1 MPKTLQ
7 PYSMRLV
14 IDWFELED
22 DAYPDVGLPLGITV
36 FVELQVE
43 PDSVFT
49 VMRDVEGVINLE
61 STWYKG
67 VTKIADRAPASSV
80 EDVED
85 QDTSLKTEEED
96 HNLDARGDSYSAD
109 DLDEGESFASSTRSS
124 DTVRPSTIRPKLS
137 RIPIRKS
144 GTDGTFDDLDLE
156 LDMPPSPTLSSQDSL
171 PWYSTKDT
179 GDNHMDDENGP
190 TGIDLDDLFTD
201 LEDIYHPFLRYE
213 NGNITL
219 HAAREVEPGFY
230 QVEIA
235 FYRHFVRDTQG
246 WYGVDLCDVVKS
258 CPPIPGKLVFNIQ
271 DHPSLYPDIIGPDD
285 LHDMEDGSRE
295 ATFDPREE
303 PYLAFWAWTHA
314 TYLEFWGDGKVDN
327 NYYDDLIAP
336 NAYLDSD
343 ELVDYVDFMFKTRD
357 DEEVVDG
364 ASEMAETPE
373 KVAQSKQYISPI
385 ADQEDDDEDE
395 EEEEQEEKDGQ
406 VDGLILGDVTEV
418 NVDHVVSGLEERP
431 MSPIPEEEECESGD
445 DEDVIWEDVPIPG
458 VQNFEYNPEEG
469 PETAKKGGVEDMLMD
484 NVTTP
489 NVKDDASQSE
499 ETVIEEEAHDV
510 ILKDVTAPYVD
521 NVTLESEELPK
532 PPTFRE
538 KAESS
543 TSEDITSSHD
553 DNPPPLSPDGKP
565 PADDSK
571 ENNLKLITFYHPLP
585 PPPLPTYA
593 EALEGYEKYQ
603 AMMTSRAILRRRAI
617 FCLSRI
623 LPALFVLVFTIC
635 ACIGGPPTTISTPT
649 ATLQTVRY
657 YANHLGG
664 MGYNALM
671 QVPTFADFGA
681 YHQRDWYEDGVALLE
696 SGNEGEDLGD
706 VEVHLWWKLVDE
718 TLEIAGIA
726 DSPAVPESA
735 EPVVESVVS
744 PSRSELD
751 AKSPPPEIA
760 AEALTP
766 NMSTPVPA
774 PDVKT
779 PVQPETASS
788 FNATTAALSLA
799 IKPPPLPRLCP
810 NRHRQPNTPY
820 PPDCPLPSPPKPALT
835 ILADLTQE
843 IFRHIACSTSP
854 ICTISR
860 ISDKYEHPGDIF
872 ARFQCDG
879 KGGWEPETRRD
890 GFDWGLGWVPDECR
904 LL

>member
-1 MPKTLQ
+1 
-7 PYSMRLV
+7 MRLV

-49 VMRDVEGVINLE
+49 VMRGVEGVINLE

-67 VTKIADRAPASSV
+67 VTKIADRAPASSG

-85 QDTSLKTEEED
+85 LETEEED
-96 HNLDARGDSYSAD
+96 HNFDAQGDLYSAD
-109 DLDEGESFASSTRSS
+109 GLDEGESFASSTRSS
-124 DTVRPSTIRPKLS
+124 DTVRPSTIKQKPS
-137 RIPIRKS
+137 RIPVRKS
-144 GTDGTFDDLDLE
+144 GTDGAFDDLDLE

-171 PWYSTKDT
+171 PWHPTKNTD
-179 GDNHMDDENGP
+179 DYHMDDENGQ
-190 TGIDLDDLFTD
+190 TAIDLDELFTD
-201 LEDIYHPFLRYE
+201 LEDIYQPILRYE
-213 NGNITL
+213 NGDITL
-219 HAAREVEPGFY
+219 HAAREVDPGFY

-314 TYLEFWGDGKVDN
+314 TYLEFWGEENVDKD
-327 NYYDDLIAP
+327 YYDDLIAP

-343 ELVDYVDFMFKTRD
+343 ELVDYVEFMFKTRD
-357 DEEVVDG
+357 DEEEVG
-364 ASEMAETPE
+364 GTSEMIETPE
-373 KVAQSKQYISPI
+373 KVAQSESYIPPI
-385 ADQEDDDEDE
+385 TE
-395 EEEEQEEKDGQ
+395 EEEEEEIQAD
-406 VDGLILGDVTEV
+406 DLITRDVTEV
-418 NVDHVVSGLEERP
+418 NLDHVVSGLEECP
-431 MSPIPEEEECESGD
+431 MPPLPEDECESEED
-445 DEDVIWEDVPIPG
+445 DNVVWEDIPIPDFG
-458 VQNFEYNPEEG
+458 NVERSPEEG
-469 PETAKKGGVEDMLMD
+469 SVTVNEGVKDMVLED
-484 NVTTP
+484 VTTP
-489 NVKDDASQSE
+489 NVRNVASQSKE
-499 ETVIEEEAHDV
+499 AVVEEEAHNV
-510 ILKDVTAPYVD
+510 TLKDVTAPYIE
-521 NVTLESEELPK
+521 NVALEPEKLPK
-532 PPTFRE
+532 PPTRE
-538 KAESS
+538 EKTESS
-543 TSEDITSSHD
+543 TSKNITAPKD
-553 DNPPPLSPDGKP
+553 DK
-565 PADDSK
+565 
-571 ENNLKLITFYHPLP
+571 PLP
-585 PPPLPTYA
+585 PPDGEPPVDEIKDDNLKFTPFYHPPPLPSLPTYA

-603 AMMTSRAILRRRAI
+603 AMMASRAIFRRRAI

-635 ACIGGPPTTISTPT
+635 ACIGGPPAMISTPT
-649 ATLQTVRY
+649 DTLHTVKY

-671 QVPTFADFGA
+671 QVPTFGDFGT
-681 YHQRDWYEDGVALLE
+681 YYQREWYEDDMASSE
-696 SGNEGEDLGD
+696 SDGRSLDVDD
-706 VEVHLWWKLVDE
+706 VEDYLWWKLVDD
-718 TLEIAGIA
+718 TLEVAGIV
-726 DSPAVPESA
+726 DSPAVTGSVESV
-735 EPVVESVVS
+735 ESRVESVVS
-744 PSRSELD
+744 PLRLELD
-751 AKSPPPEIA
+751 AKSPPPGIA
-760 AEALTP
+760 TEALAP
-766 NMSTPVPA
+766 NISTAAPASDDTTPVH
-774 PDVKT
+774 
-779 PVQPETASS
+779 PETTPSIS
-788 FNATTAALSLA
+788 ATTAPAQTETITALSLA

-810 NRHRQPNTPY
+810 NRYRDRNTPY

-860 ISDKYEHPGDIF
+860 ISDKFEHPGDIF

-879 KGGWEPETRRD
+879 KGGWEPETVRD
-890 GFDWGLGWVPDECR
+890 GFDWVLGWVPDECR